1 MVNHDVRGS
10 VFRGVFAE
18 IYANLLEVLNSL
30 GSLMADNVRTSC
42 GTTLAL
48 VL

>member
-1 MVNHDVRGS
+1 MVDHDVRVS

-18 IYANLLEVLNSL
+18 IYANLLEVLKAL
-30 GSLMADNVRTSC
+30 GSLMADSVRTSC